1 MIQSKQTC
9 QIHYS
14 HLAVDSKL
22 REITEVTLKTL
33 HENKE
38 IREKLGGENHHYEQ
52 CYAIPH
58 ELNRKYFVHPE
69 YYRKV
74 IFAQTIIKRKSSE
87 ETHASK
93 KIKSNLNEQNN
104 LFPDI
109 CMICKKHTI
118 KFSGKKQLPKNIV
131 KFESAE
137 QIKKAA
143 EKRND
148 EQMLMN
154 SVSMSY
160 KMFFRGCYVFCFKR
174 KLFNK

>member
-1 MIQSKQTC
+1 MNQSKQTC

-14 HLAVDSKL
+14 HLAVDGKL

-58 ELNRKYFVHPE
+58 ELDRKYFVHPE
-69 YYRKV
+69 CYRKF

-87 ETHASK
+87 ETRSSK
-93 KIKSNLNEQNN
+93 RIKGNLNEQNN

-118 KFSGKKQLPKNIV
+118 EVSGKKQLPKNIV
-131 KFESAE
+131 TFESAE
-137 QIKKAA
+137 QFKKAA
-143 EKRND
+143 EK
-148 EQMLMN
+148 
-154 SVSMSY
+154 
-160 KMFFRGCYVFCFKR
+160 
-174 KLFNK
+174 